1 MNKPLLRILAFA
13 FVLRLGL
20 PILAWIL
27 HPQSPEIFH
36 AADTDSYIRPAVELA
51 TTGKFNGYYDGLPE
65 LFRTPGYPLFLLP
78 SVWLGNVE
86 AVTILL
92 QVLLSCLTGYFI
104 YQTALLLYRR
114 ERVALLCAG
123 IYTIEPLSVLF
134 TSKILTETLFSTVF
148 TIFLYYFLCYVNN
161 KKFLDLAIAAIT
173 LVISAYV
180 RPISYYLPV
189 LIFLGMV
196 VWVIWQEPNKK
207 NLFLHAVGFFL
218 ISVSLLG
225 IWHWRNL
232 QVANYP
238 AFSSVNAVNLYYWTA
253 PAIEANRTGKKF
265 DEIQNEMEVN
275 DPKVMCFNQ
284 SLYGPKIAPDK
295 ITCNK
300 SQAFRDMEK
309 EGVRTIKDNLPR
321 YTLMHFDGLIRTL
334 LGPAVSD
341 YQILFGNPV
350 DFPTRTGTTFQDGIF
365 LHLKNMVIKAPDL
378 LAMYLILGVLSWSFI
393 FLAVVGLWGRLPV
406 GGLQLFT
413 ILSVGAYFIVVGG
426 GTVGQGRYRHPLMP
440 IVCLVAGYGLSLILD
455 KIQQRKRPNSLT

>member
-1 MNKPLLRILAFA
+1 MNKSLFRILAFA

-92 QVLLSCLTGYFI
+92 QVVLSCLTGYFI
-104 YQTALLLYRR
+104 YQTALLLYKR
-114 ERVALLCAG
+114 ERLALLCVG
-123 IYTIEPLSVLF
+123 IYTIEPISVLF

-148 TIFLYYFLCYVNN
+148 TIFLYYFLRYVGN
-161 KKFLDLAIAAIT
+161 KKSLDLSIAAIA
-173 LVISAYV
+173 LVISTYV

-207 NLFLHAVGFFL
+207 KLLLQAVSFFL
-218 ISVSLLG
+218 ICVSLLG

-253 PAIEANRTGKKF
+253 PAIEANKTGKKF
-265 DEIQNEMEVN
+265 DELQNVMEVN
-275 DPKVMCFNQ
+275 DPKVICFNQ

-300 SQAFRDMEK
+300 SQVFQDMEK
-309 EGVRTIKDNLPR
+309 EGSRTIKDNLPR

-341 YQILFGNPV
+341 YQILFGNPI

-365 LHLKNMVIKAPDL
+365 LHLRNMVVKAPDL

-393 FLAVVGLWGRLPV
+393 VLAVVGLWGRLPV

-440 IVCLVAGYGLSLILD
+440 IVCLVAGYGLSLVLD
-455 KIQQRKRPNSLT
+455 KIQQRRQPKLD

>member
-27 HPQSPEIFH
+27 HPQNPGIFH
-36 AADTDSYIRPAVELA
+36 AADTDSYIKPAMELA

-78 SVWLGNVE
+78 GVWLGYVE
-86 AVTILL
+86 AVTIPL
-92 QVLLSCLTGYFI
+92 QVVLSCLTGYFI
-104 YQTALLLYRR
+104 YQIALLLYKR
-114 ERVALLCAG
+114 EQIALLCVG
-123 IYTIEPLSVLF
+123 IYTIEPLSILF
-134 TSKILTETLFSTVF
+134 TTKILTETLFSAVF
-148 TIFLYYFLCYVNN
+148 TIFLYYFLRYVDN
-161 KKFLDLAIAAIT
+161 KKFLDLAIAGVT
-173 LVISAYV
+173 LVISAYI
-180 RPISYYLPV
+180 RPISYYLPI
-189 LIFLGMV
+189 LIFLGMM
-196 VWVIWQEPNKK
+196 VWIIWQEPQKK
-207 NLFLHAVGFFL
+207 KLILHTGGFLL
-218 ISVSLLG
+218 ISLSLLG

-232 QVANYP
+232 RVANYP

-253 PAIEANRTGKKF
+253 PAIKANKTGRNF
-265 DEIQNEMEVN
+265 NDIQLAMDKN

-284 SLYGPKIAPDK
+284 SLHGPKVTPDK

-300 SQAFRDMEK
+300 SQVFQAMEK
-309 EGVRTIKDNLPR
+309 EGGRTIKDNLPR
-321 YTLMHFDGLIRTL
+321 YSLMHLDGIIRTL

-341 YQILFGNPV
+341 YQILFGNPI

-365 LHLKNMVIKAPDL
+365 LNLKNMVIKAPDL
-378 LAMYLILGVLSWSFI
+378 LVMYLILGMLSWSFI
-393 FLAVVGLWGRLPV
+393 FLALFGLWGKLPI

-413 ILSVGAYFIVVGG
+413 ILSVGVYFIVVGG

-455 KIQQRKRPNSLT
+455 KIQQHRRLKI